1 MTCVDSLNGCN
12 LNRYS
17 STITRCLNHKDT
29 NKIGTNTHSRPIPFE
44 FFIVKFVKAK
54 QHALKQSPYIASH
67 VGTEKERKKE
77 RNHRQVKKKQ
87 ENSQMMS
94 IQTVFLLCK
103 RREREKTKEI
113 NFSLSK

>member
-1 MTCVDSLNGCN
+1 
-12 LNRYS
+12 
-17 STITRCLNHKDT
+17 
-29 NKIGTNTHSRPIPFE
+29 
-44 FFIVKFVKAK
+44 
-54 QHALKQSPYIASH
+54 
-67 VGTEKERKKE
+67 VGSEKER
-77 RNHRQVKKKQ
+77 KKQ